1 MSFVKIGWFWC
12 CESVKI
18 VNAERTMLSSGYVT
32 SKGNTNGSCNR
43 SNTVMLTDAGKWSI
57 TRHLSVE
64 ITQVRYH
71 TLSSHF
77 KMHVKDYLRHYD
89 NMLATVV
96 GLLKSIYIY
105 THHTLSRSIYSLPP
119 PMLSSTSIT
128 PSVKSYKMLAAS
140 SQDFRV
146 DHTWYRSQHFTLI
159 SVLRRRKVAACL
171 TYFWLIFAMAFDG
184 VLQFGLGNC

>member
-1 MSFVKIGWFWC
+1 MDDFGVVKVSKQWMQRGRCWA
-12 CESVKI
+12 V
-18 VNAERTMLSSGYVT
+18 AMLPQ
-32 SKGNTNGSCNR
+32 KEILHGSCNR

-64 ITQVRYH
+64 ITQVTHH

-128 PSVKSYKMLAAS
+128 PLCEIIQDAICFLPGLQGGSYLVQKPAFHCNLSAQEKEGGCLPHLLLA
-140 SQDFRV
+140 
-146 DHTWYRSQHFTLI
+146 HLCYG
-159 SVLRRRKVAACL
+159 
-171 TYFWLIFAMAFDG
+171 FDG
-184 VLQFGLGNC
+184 ILQFGLGNC